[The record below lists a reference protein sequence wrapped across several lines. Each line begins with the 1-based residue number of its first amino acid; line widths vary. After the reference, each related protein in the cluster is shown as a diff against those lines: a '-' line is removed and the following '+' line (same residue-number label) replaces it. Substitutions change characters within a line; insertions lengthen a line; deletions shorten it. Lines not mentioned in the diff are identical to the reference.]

1 MKNGISEIDPY
12 SGVTA
17 DHYDATEKNLLARWQ
32 PVTDWFNARLDVGV
46 DPYCRVSASRISTE
60 MSALDREGKTVSGVN
75 FASQEYLSLASHP
88 KVIEAASQAAS
99 EYGVHSAGSAALM
112 GISKPMDALEK
123 SIASFLQ
130 VSDATVFP
138 TGWGAGYGAIRTLVR
153 KGDHIVMDLLSHA
166 CLQEAANLS
175 GATVHRFPHCSTD
188 GVSRRLKRIR
198 AENPSSGILVITE
211 GVFSMDSDVPD
222 IRALQN
228 LCTEHEATL
237 FVDVAHDLGALGPSG
252 RGMIEAQGMLGQIDI
267 VMGSFSKSFASNG
280 GFVATNHPALK
291 LALRSSCG
299 PLTFTNA
306 LSPVQAAVVQA
317 CLDIVGSEEGELR
330 RKRLM
335 ANIIYL
341 RDSLVKAG
349 FSLLGEPS
357 AIVPVVLGDNTI
369 SRIMTREILKA
380 GAIVNLV
387 EHPAVARNSCR
398 WRLQVM
404 TDHTPSQID
413 HFVKL
418 AKLARERGNASL

>member
-17 DHYDATEKNLLARWQ
+17 DHYDATKINLLDRWQ
-32 PVTDWFNARLDVGV
+32 PVTDWLDSRLELGMDS
-46 DPYCRVSASRISTE
+46 YCRVTTNRISPE
-60 MSALDREGKTVSGVN
+60 MSALDRGGKVISGVN

-88 KVIEAASQAAS
+88 KVIKAAAEAVN
-99 EYGVHSAGSAALM
+99 EYGVHSAGSAVLM
-112 GISKPMDALEK
+112 GLTSPLDALEK
-123 SIASFLQ
+123 SIARFLH
-130 VSDATVFP
+130 VTDATVFP

-153 KGDHIVMDLLSHA
+153 EGDHIILDLFSHA

-175 GATVHRFPHCSTD
+175 GAKVHRFPHCSTD
-188 GVSRRLKRIR
+188 GVARRLKRIR
-198 AENPSSGILVITE
+198 TENPSAGILVVTE

-222 IRALQN
+222 IRALQS
-228 LCTEHEATL
+228 LCTEQEATL
-237 FVDVAHDLGALGPSG
+237 FVDVAHDLGALGPTG
-252 RGMIEAQGMLGQIDI
+252 RGIIESQGMLGKIDI

-291 LALRSSCG
+291 LALRTGCG

-317 CLDIVGSEEGELR
+317 CLDIIGSEEGDVR
-330 RKRLM
+330 RKKLM
-335 ANIIYL
+335 TNIIHM
-341 RDSLVKAG
+341 RESLDEAG

-357 AIVPVVLGDNTI
+357 AIVPVVLGNNAI
-369 SRIMTREILKA
+369 SRVMTREILDA
-380 GAIVNLV
+380 GALVNLV
-387 EHPAVARNSCR
+387 EYPAVARNACR

-413 HFVKL
+413 QFVEL
-418 AKLARERGNASL
+418 AILARERTNANL